1 MWHYSET
8 RHVLITYHVLTAAY
22 CYQPLTASLQPSNS
36 LLVSGQGA
44 DGNCGHAASA
54 ASIGNCSSA
63 RVFFKT
69 SWPWKGWILWW
80 HAQKE
85 SFVSG
90 KKLYSKHFAESHG
103 DNLHSQP
110 LGYNAWCLFHTK
122 SHAPTKIL
130 RNKSAVCWGNH
141 LTASWKWTFPLS
153 RVWQARQASN
163 MKNQAILILIECSGM
178 CRMRTWHEF
187 TASIRSIILTSGS
200 AADQVRA
207 LENSLPLRTV
217 RSCQSSGRWA
227 MALCHVDI
235 QAVKL
240 DASFKLSGRQSKQLR
255 SIKYTSSSGR
265 GHDTMD
271 LVRFLM
277 FLQHLSTAGFWS
289 RHDKGGDW
297 CSERW
302 QNVKQAYEPC
312 RCKGQHKLSCPQL

>member
-163 MKNQAILILIECSGM
+163 MKNQAILILTFNRSGNVVACAEWELDM
-178 CRMRTWHEF
+178 
-187 TASIRSIILTSGS
+187 
-200 AADQVRA
+200 
-207 LENSLPLRTV
+207 NSLLLSVLSFWLLARLQTRYVHSKTPYHFERLDHANHPDAEPWRCATLISKLWSLMLV
-217 RSCQSSGRWA
+217 SS
-227 MALCHVDI
+227 
-235 QAVKL
+235 
-240 DASFKLSGRQSKQLR
+240 
-255 SIKYTSSSGR
+255 
-265 GHDTMD
+265 
-271 LVRFLM
+271 LV
-277 FLQHLSTAGFWS
+277 
-289 RHDKGGDW
+289 GDN
-297 CSERW
+297 
-302 QNVKQAYEPC
+302 QNN
-312 RCKGQHKLSCPQL
+312 